1 MKKAIVTGATGF
13 IGSAF
18 VQELT
23 KRDIEVVAL
32 GRKDFRDLKLDRKKM
47 LEQAS
52 YLKIDMRDIDSLQR
66 ELSQID
72 WEVGSECVF
81 FNLAWGGRDGKLS
94 DLYFDSQFDNVNWS
108 ITALE
113 TATKLGCKRFIQ
125 IGTMEELFAEK
136 YLELNYKTDF
146 YWNRHV
152 IYSVA
157 KIAARNS
164 LKLKAHAA
172 GIDFIYVN
180 HSHVM
185 GVGDEKD
192 SFLQVTLQKIINGEE
207 LKVSSGEQYFDVV
220 SLEDCVNG
228 YLLVGL
234 KGVSGSEY
242 WVGSGEPQRLKD
254 YLIRMCQLYPSKFG
268 IQFGEIEYNDVII
281 DKEAFSINK
290 LIEHTGYK
298 PNMTFEQTIVKVY
311 NSLISH

>member
-1 MKKAIVTGATGF
+1 MTGATGF

-23 KRDIEVVAL
+23 NRDIEVIAL
-32 GRKDFRDLKLDRKKM
+32 GKKDLRNLNFNRIKM
-47 LEQAS
+47 LEQAT
-52 YLKIDMRDIDSLQR
+52 YLKIDMRSIDSLER
-66 ELSQID
+66 ELAQIE
-72 WEVGSECVF
+72 WEVGTDCVF

-108 ITALE
+108 IAALE
-113 TATKLGCKRFIQ
+113 TATKLGCRRFVH

-136 YLELNYKTDF
+136 YLDLNYKTDF

-164 LKLKAHAA
+164 LKLKAWMA
-172 GIDFIYVN
+172 GLDFIYVN

-192 SFLQVTLQKIINGEE
+192 SFLQVTLQKIINGDE

-228 YLLVGL
+228 YLLVGQ
-234 KGVSGSEY
+234 KGVSGSDY
-242 WVGSGEPQRLKD
+242 WVGSGDPQRLKD
-254 YLIRMCQLYPSKFG
+254 YLIRMCQLFPSKFG

-281 DKEAFSINK
+281 DKEEFSINK
-290 LIEHTGYK
+290 LTQHTGYK
-298 PNMTFEQTIVKVY
+298 PSMTFEQIIVKVY
-311 NSLISH
+311 NSLISRRD